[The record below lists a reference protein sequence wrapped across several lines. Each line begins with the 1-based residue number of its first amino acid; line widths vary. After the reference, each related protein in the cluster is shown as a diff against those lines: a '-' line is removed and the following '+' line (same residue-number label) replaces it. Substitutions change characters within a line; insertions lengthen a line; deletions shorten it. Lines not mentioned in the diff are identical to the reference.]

1 MKLNG
6 VGAIKDPRTNK
17 VIWDFEDGPFE
28 TEDPELIAWAT
39 EGRGAKPEEPEP
51 VKDAWGYD
59 KAPGD
64 KESLIEKASSLGMGA
79 PSTLG
84 RWSVKRLERE
94 IEAQEAE

>member
-39 EGRGAKPEEPEP
+39 EGRGAKQ
-51 VKDAWGYD
+51 VD
-59 KAPGD
+59 KPDDGDVD
-64 KESLIEKASSLGMGA
+64 KETLVEQAAYLGLGA
-79 PSTLG
+79 PSTLR
-84 RWSVKRLERE
+84 RWSVERLERE
-94 IEAQEAE
+94 IEAQEAEAETE